1 MMNDSPK
8 LKSPAYQLWLATNA
22 WQRLLRK
29 ALHPLNLTHVQFM
42 ILASTD
48 LLSDNR
54 CQCVTQADIVRFA
67 ALDENMTSQVVRNMV
82 KAGLIERSA
91 HPTDRRAR
99 ELKLTARGSELA
111 ASALVEVRKVSAE
124 FFSPLG
130 SRGEELA
137 NMLRLLVPDQGTAES
152 SGALKRYDD

>member
-1 MMNDSPK
+1 MKVSEK

-22 WQRLLRK
+22 WQRLVRK
-29 ALHPLNLTHVQFM
+29 ALHPLNLTHVQFL

-48 LLSDNR
+48 LLAGNE

-99 ELKLTARGSELA
+99 QLRLTALGAELA
-111 ASALVEVRKVSAE
+111 AKALIEVRKVSAE

-137 NMLRLLVPDQGTAES
+137 DMLRSLVPDQEVA
-152 SGALKRYDD
+152 